1 MATASQSVVLAGFTD
16 DQAIRLA
23 GVSGAQLRYW
33 AREKFFVPSI
43 EVPVSE
49 GMPPVR
55 LYSFRDLVCLKIIN
69 SLRNEANIPL
79 QHLRVVK
86 DKLAHLGE
94 DMWANTTLYVLRR
107 RVVFHNPET
116 GELEDVASGQGLLQ
130 IPLVVVSGN
139 MEEAVKA
146 LRQRPEAQ
154 HGRIDTKR
162 SGPKNPVLAGTRIPV
177 RSIKEFADA
186 GYTLEKIREQY
197 PSLTDADIRAAIEY
211 KIAA

>member
-1 MATASQSVVLAGFTD
+1 
-16 DQAIRLA
+16 
-23 GVSGAQLRYW
+23 
-33 AREKFFVPSI
+33 
-43 EVPVSE
+43 
-49 GMPPVR
+49 
-55 LYSFRDLVCLKIIN
+55 
-69 SLRNEANIPL
+69 
-79 QHLRVVK
+79 
-86 DKLAHLGE
+86 
-94 DMWANTTLYVLRR
+94 
-107 RVVFHNPET
+107 VFHNPET
-116 GELEDVASGQGLLQ
+116 GELEDVASGQGVLQ